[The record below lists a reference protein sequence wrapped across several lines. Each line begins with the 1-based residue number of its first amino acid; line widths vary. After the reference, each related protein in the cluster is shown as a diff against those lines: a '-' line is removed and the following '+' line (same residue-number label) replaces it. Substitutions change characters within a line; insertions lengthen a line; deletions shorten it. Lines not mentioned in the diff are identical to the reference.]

1 MLKSERNYNIMSSI
15 PQISSR
21 GTTYAKPL
29 DKLHNDPRI
38 GNVYNT
44 DTNPSG
50 VINLGSAVNVSLVL
64 GL

>member
-1 MLKSERNYNIMSSI
+1 MSSI
-15 PQISSR
+15 LQISSR

-38 GNVYNT
+38 GYVYNT

-64 GL
+64 AL